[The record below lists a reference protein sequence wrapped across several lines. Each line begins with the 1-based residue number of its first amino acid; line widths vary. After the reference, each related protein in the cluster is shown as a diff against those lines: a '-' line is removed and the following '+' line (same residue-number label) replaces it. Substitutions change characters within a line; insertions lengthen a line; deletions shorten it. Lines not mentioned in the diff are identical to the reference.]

1 MPLTHSGFDSKGRT
15 TMARDGDWNVARLSP
30 MILTAIIAIVIGGI
44 LVGLTDISTA
54 AAIAIAV
61 AFVLI
66 GLLGV
71 WMIDRRR
78 QVS

>member
-1 MPLTHSGFDSKGRT
+1 
-15 TMARDGDWNVARLSP
+15 MARDGDWNVARLSP
-30 MILTAIIAIVIGGI
+30 MILTAIVAIVIGGI

-54 AAIAIAV
+54 AAIVIAV
-61 AFVLI
+61 AFLLI

-78 QVS
+78 QVA

>member
-1 MPLTHSGFDSKGRT
+1 
-15 TMARDGDWNVARLSP
+15 MARNGDWNVARLSP
-30 MILTAIIAIVIGGI
+30 MILTAIVAIVIGGI

-54 AAIAIAV
+54 AAIVIAV
-61 AFVLI
+61 AFLLI

-78 QVS
+78 QVA

>member
-1 MPLTHSGFDSKGRT
+1 
-15 TMARDGDWNVARLSP
+15 MAIV
-30 MILTAIIAIVIGGI
+30 AIVIGGI

-61 AFVLI
+61 AFLLV
-66 GLLGV
+66 GLSV

-78 QVS
+78 QVA

>member
-1 MPLTHSGFDSKGRT
+1 
-15 TMARDGDWNVARLSP
+15 MARDGNWNVARLSP
-30 MILTAIIAIVIGGI
+30 MILTAVVAIVLVGI

-61 AFVLI
+61 VLLLI

-71 WMIDRRR
+71 WMLDRRR
-78 QVS
+78 TVAP